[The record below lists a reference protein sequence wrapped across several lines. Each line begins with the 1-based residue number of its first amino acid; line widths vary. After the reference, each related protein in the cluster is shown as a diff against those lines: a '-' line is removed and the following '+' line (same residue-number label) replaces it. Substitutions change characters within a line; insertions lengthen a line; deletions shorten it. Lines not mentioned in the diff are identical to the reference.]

1 MELTSRKPENEES
14 SLSNLYTEVDNA
26 LREAGLLK
34 EKKQNSLNLSST
46 VLGAREKDI
55 KIAAEKRKTRR
66 KDM

>member
-1 MELTSRKPENEES
+1 M
-14 SLSNLYTEVDNA
+14 SNLYTEVDNA